1 MKSWSPCAS
10 DGLAVVAVQSGGC
23 SLATGSASK
32 KSLNA
37 AEQERPDVSCAR
49 RRWMREQ
56 GMFDPARLVFIDETS
71 TSTNMVRLRGRC
83 RRGERLISRVP
94 QGHWKTITFVAGL
107 RHDKMVAPF
116 GVDGPMTRA
125 IFLAYLEQGL
135 KPTLKRGDIVIVDN
149 LPVHKGVAV
158 EKVINTARA
167 RLLYL
172 PKYSPDLDP
181 IEQAFS
187 KLKALL
193 RKAAERTIPDL
204 RRRIGKLVAAFSASE
219 CKNYFTHAGYAST

>member
-1 MKSWSPCAS
+1 
-10 DGLAVVAVQSGGC
+10 
-23 SLATGSASK
+23 
-32 KSLNA
+32 
-37 AEQERPDVSCAR
+37 
-49 RRWMREQ
+49 MREQ

-116 GVDGPMTRA
+116 VVDGPMTRA
-125 IFLAYLEQGL
+125 TFLAYLEQGL
-135 KPTLKRGDIVIVDN
+135 KPTLKRGDIVIIDN
-149 LPVHKGVAV
+149 LPAHKGVAV

-172 PKYSPDLDP
+172 PKYSPDLNP

-204 RRRIGKLVAAFSASE
+204 CRRIGKLVAAFSASE
-219 CKNYFTHAGYAST
+219 CKNYFTHAGYALHDRNPL